1 MKFLRKTLATL
12 AILTAFAGL
21 GSAALAAE
29 KKCED
34 CHGDDEM
41 VLPIGKTKH
50 GTTADS
56 RAPAC
61 EACHGTSDGH
71 KKASS
76 KVKPD
81 RTFNKNPSTSVAERS
96 AACLS
101 CHDRDSQRS
110 HWAGST
116 HDTRDLACTTCHT
129 IHSGYDKVRDKRNQ
143 SEVCFTCHKEQRTQV
158 NKPSHHPVVEGKMAC
173 GDCHNVHGSVGP
185 KLMKRDSV
193 VETCYTCHMEKRG
206 PFVHSHEPVN
216 DDCSNCHNPHG
227 TTSEN
232 LLKMRAPFLCQSCHT
247 PHAAIQP
254 LLKGQAAPA
263 GVAGWNGASILQ
275 GRGCVSC
282 HTQIH
287 GSNSPT
293 SQFLLR

>member
-1 MKFLRKTLATL
+1 MKFLRHLLATAAIFTFL
-12 AILTAFAGL
+12 AGNGGLAF
-21 GSAALAAE
+21 AAE

-34 CHGDDEM
+34 CHGDDEA

-50 GTTADS
+50 GTTADVRTPS
-56 RAPAC
+56 CA
-61 EACHGTSDGH
+61 ACHGESEGH

-81 RTFNKNPSTSVAERS
+81 RTFSKSSTTPIAERS

-101 CHDRDSQRS
+101 CHDKDSQRS

-116 HDTRDLACTTCHT
+116 HDARDLACTSCHVV
-129 IHSGYDKVRDKRNQ
+129 HNGYDKVRDKRAQ
-143 SEVCFTCHKEQRTQV
+143 SELCFTCHKEQRSQI
-158 NKPSHHPVVEGKMAC
+158 NKPSHHPLAEGKMAC

-206 PFVHSHEPVN
+206 PFVHNHEPV
-216 DDCSNCHNPHG
+216 DEDCGTCHNPHG
-227 TTSEN
+227 TTSES
-232 LLKMRAPFLCQSCHT
+232 LLKMRAPYLCQSCHT
-247 PHAAIQP
+247 PHAAVAP
-254 LLKGQAAPA
+254 LLAGQGAAS
-263 GVAGWNGASILQ
+263 GVVGWTGATILQ
-275 GRGCVSC
+275 GKACVSC

-287 GSNSPT
+287 GSNSPS

>member
-1 MKFLRKTLATL
+1 MKFLRKALATL
-12 AILTAFAGL
+12 AILTAISSL
-21 GSAALAAE
+21 GVSALAAD

-50 GTTADS
+50 GTTADT
-56 RAPAC
+56 RAPTC
-61 EACHGTSDGH
+61 ESCHGTSDGH

-81 RTFNKNPSTSVAERS
+81 RTFNKNPKTPVSERNL
-96 AACLS
+96 ACLS
-101 CHDRDSQRS
+101 CHDRDPQRS
-110 HWAGST
+110 HWTGST
-116 HDTRDLACTTCHT
+116 HDTRDLACTTCHVV
-129 IHSGYDKVRDKRNQ
+129 HSGHDKVRDKKLQ
-143 SEVCFTCHKEQRTQV
+143 SDFCFTCHKEQRSQI
-158 NKPSHHPVVEGKMAC
+158 NKPSHHPVAEGKMTC
-173 GDCHNVHGSVGP
+173 SDCHNVHGSIGP
-185 KLMKRDSV
+185 KLVKRDTV

-216 DDCSNCHNPHG
+216 DDCTNCHNPHG

-254 LLKGQAAPA
+254 LLAGQATAA